1 MKRVRRMSENIHKSN
16 SCPEKLDNII
26 SSNPVKNSFSESHLN
41 ELIEE
46 VCIPGNQIEIIFEGD
61 GPLGILFNEKDNE
74 AFVCGVNS
82 GTVAAEEIDLTI
94 GLKIIKVEEYNCEFL
109 PYRDIMDLVLL
120 RWNKYSKIK
129 LRFEK
134 IVESLN
140 LNTKCPVYQLLET
153 VNCEDYYDCFLE
165 LGVKTFEDMD
175 YIEYQDLINMKMP
188 TVKRRNFNKVIHLD
202 HKETTHLPKPPSMI
216 FQEPC
221 EPLNEYDYGDLITDD
236 V

>member
-1 MKRVRRMSENIHKSN
+1 MKRVRRMSKNIHKSN
-16 SCPEKLDNII
+16 SCPEKLDNIT
-26 SSNPVKNSFSESHLN
+26 SSNQVKNSFSESQLN
-41 ELIEE
+41 ELLEE

-61 GPLGILFNEKDNE
+61 GPLGILFIERDNE
-74 AFVCGVNS
+74 AFVCGINS

-94 GLKIIKVEEYNCEFL
+94 GLKIIKVEEYNCD
-109 PYRDIMDLVLL
+109 YISYKDIMDLVFL
-120 RWNKYSKIK
+120 RWNKYSKLK

-153 VNCEDYYDCFLE
+153 LNCEEYYDCFLE
-165 LGVKTFEDMD
+165 LGAKTLEDMD

-188 TVKRRNFNKVIHLD
+188 TVQRRNFNKVIHLD
-202 HKETTHLPKPPSMI
+202 CKETTHLPKPPSMI

>member
-16 SCPEKLDNII
+16 SCPEKLDKITA
-26 SSNPVKNSFSESHLN
+26 SNQVKNSFSESQLN
-41 ELIEE
+41 ELLEE
-46 VCIPGNQIEIIFEGD
+46 VCLSENHVEIIFEGD

-94 GLKIIKVEEYNCEFL
+94 GLKIIKVEEYNCDFL
-109 PYRDIMDLVLL
+109 SYRDIMDLVLL

-140 LNTKCPVYQLLET
+140 LNTKCPMYQLLET

-165 LGVKTFEDMD
+165 LGVKTLEDMN
-175 YIEYQDLINMKMP
+175 YIEYQDLINMKMSAIQ
-188 TVKRRNFNKVIHLD
+188 RRNFNKVIRLD
-202 HKETTHLPKPPSMI
+202 HRETTHLPKPPSMV
-216 FQEPC
+216 FQEPND
-221 EPLNEYDYGDLITDD
+221 PINEYDYGDLITDD

>member
-46 VCIPGNQIEIIFEGD
+46 VCIPENQIEIAFEGD
-61 GPLGILFNEKDNE
+61 GPLGILFIEQDNE

-94 GLKIIKVEEYNCEFL
+94 GLKIIKIEEYNCDFIS
-109 PYRDIMDLVLL
+109 YRDIMDLVLL
-120 RWNKYSKIK
+120 RWNKYSKLK

-134 IVESLN
+134 IVEPLN
-140 LNTKCPVYQLLET
+140 LNTKCPLYQLLET
-153 VNCEDYYDCFLE
+153 LNCEDYYDCFLE
-165 LGVKTFEDMD
+165 LGVKTVED
-175 YIEYQDLINMKMP
+175 INFVEYQDLINMKIP
-188 TVKRRNFNKVIHLD
+188 TIQRRNFNKVIQLD

-216 FQEPC
+216 FQEPSD
-221 EPLNEYDYGDLITDD
+221 PFNEYDYGDLITDD